1 MKVYKVVPSKSPV
14 TSYEANGR
22 MHAYF
27 TSSVLGRCRAILLQD
42 CPVPYELT
50 PQAIAFIKNEKSHVD
65 LVNEEIELFEKQAP
79 LSKGDKLAI
88 LMNCSDRLHKRW
100 LAAWDAY
107 RAIPKNNVGL
117 IAAFAKL
124 DRLTKANTRLS
135 KKIAMILDES

>member
-14 TSYEANGR
+14 TSWDVNGR

-50 PQAIAFIKNEKSHVD
+50 PQALAFIKKEKSHVE
-65 LVNEEIELFEKQAP
+65 LMNEEIELFEKQAP

-107 RAIPKNNVGL
+107 RACPVNHVSCN
-117 IAAFAKL
+117 AAFAKL
-124 DRLTKANTRLS
+124 DRITKANTRLS
-135 KKIAMILDES
+135 KKIAMMLES